1 MKDLEMFCLA
11 IDNSVLNK
19 INLLNYTPVGLGER
33 KYSAKCLRDN
43 TGENISY
50 KNEYYGEYTFH
61 YWLWK
66 NSLINIPDNKWIG
79 FCAYRRFW
87 QKENIKLNNIEK
99 IKDHLLDAA
108 QPVWDEYEVILGDQ
122 INLENVKWIKVL
134 KYGKLAFIRNPLSI
148 FKKGRTIRFQF
159 DMFHGNGVLDK
170 AISLLNDND
179 RDDFRKYVR
188 TKTSYNQGNM
198 FNKKKKKIIKS
209 YYEVIFDW
217 LNKCEDVFG
226 FNLKGYG
233 NMRIYAFLAERFL
246 PFWFNK
252 YCKVLECPVLFY
264 DLKKGDVT

>member
-1 MKDLEMFCLA
+1 MFCLA
-11 IDNSVLNK
+11 IDNSVLEK
-19 INLLNYTPVGLGER
+19 INSLNYTPVGLGER

-66 NSLINIPDNKWIG
+66 NNLINIPDEKWIG

-87 QKENIKLNNIEK
+87 KKENIKIKQKKN
-99 IKDHLLDAA
+99 IKDQLLNGV
-108 QPVWDEYEVILGDQ
+108 QPDWNKDDVILGDQ
-122 INLENVKWIKVL
+122 ISMENVKWIKVL

-159 DMFHGNGVLDK
+159 DMFHGNGILDK
-170 AISLLNDND
+170 AISLLNEND
-179 RDDFRKYVR
+179 RYDFKRYVE

-198 FNKKKKKIIKS
+198 FICKSKKIINS

-217 LNKCEDVFG
+217 LKKCEEVFG

-264 DLKKGDVT
+264 DLKKDETI